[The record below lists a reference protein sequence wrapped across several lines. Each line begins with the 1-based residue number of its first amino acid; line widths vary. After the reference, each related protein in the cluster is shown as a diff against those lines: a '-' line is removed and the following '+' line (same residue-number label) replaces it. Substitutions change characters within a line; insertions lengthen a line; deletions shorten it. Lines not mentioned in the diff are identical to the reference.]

1 MTTDHDAP
9 GAAAEPAQSA
19 GSFRYRTEDP
29 GLRLRALLPIAGA
42 LVLLLSIC
50 AGAALLG
57 IDGQRQALASAH
69 EESIDVAAGNLGQ
82 DVLAAEA
89 SEQGFLMT
97 GGQQYLAAFKDTQ
110 APIDAALDQLD
121 GLLAA
126 DPQRRAI
133 AGSLRQEVRRRLS
146 NMRQAIDLAQA
157 GRADAA
163 RALEAAN
170 PGRDA
175 RDNVRRSIGALQ
187 QSVATSRRRAS
198 KRQAHFITLAM
209 VLIGFAAAG
218 AICMAVLATREVRRH
233 LRLLHKRETQLDRLV
248 DSLEARVARR
258 TRALEDSNQ
267 LFQIALDSAR
277 VTVFSQ
283 DRDLTYRWIS
293 QGFGGLAP
301 DQIVGRKDTDFLPP
315 DTADQLNK
323 LQRGVIATG
332 ETVRGEVRADLAPS
346 VVWFELSLVPARAA
360 DGSVTGLIG
369 GAVDI
374 SERKE
379 YESHVRMLMREVT
392 HRSKNLLAVVQ
403 ALMRQ
408 TAAHVDTIEDFSA
421 RFAARLQS
429 LAGAYDLLIK
439 DDWRGTALE
448 ELVRSQLA
456 QYLDKQGAQIEI
468 GGSPVRVPPEATQN
482 IGMALHELVT
492 NAAKY
497 GALSVPA
504 GRVRVHWKVE
514 HDEDAVNCRIWWQES
529 GGPAVTPPGR
539 RGFGQI
545 VIERTVAR
553 AVGGKVTVA
562 YNETG
567 LEWMLVFPLHE

>member
-1 MTTDHDAP
+1 M
-9 GAAAEPAQSA
+9 
-19 GSFRYRTEDP
+19 
-29 GLRLRALLPIAGA
+29 
-42 LVLLLSIC
+42 
-50 AGAALLG
+50 
-57 IDGQRQALASAH
+57 
-69 EESIDVAAGNLGQ
+69 
-82 DVLAAEA
+82 LAAEA
-89 SEQGFLMT
+89 SEKGFLIT
-97 GGQQYLAAFKDTQ
+97 GGQQYLAGFNGAIP
-110 APIDAALDQLD
+110 PIDAALNRLD
-121 GLLAA
+121 ALLDA
-126 DPQRRAI
+126 DPARRAI
-133 AGSLRQEVRRRLS
+133 AVSLRQEVGRQLDL
-146 NMRQAIDLAQA
+146 MRQAIAFVQA
-157 GRADAA
+157 GKPDAA
-163 RALEAAN
+163 RALAASGAGHDIGEALH
-170 PGRDA
+170 G
-175 RDNVRRSIGALQ
+175 SIGALQ
-187 QSVATSRRRAS
+187 QSVAVARHKAA
-198 KRQAHFITLAM
+198 KQQAHFITIAM
-209 VLIGFAAAG
+209 VVIGFAAAG
-218 AICMAVLATREVRRH
+218 AIFLAVLATREVQRH
-233 LRLLHKRETQLDRLV
+233 LRLLQTREMQLDRLV
-248 DSLEARVARR
+248 GSLEARVARR
-258 TRALEDSNQ
+258 TRALEEANQ
-267 LFQIALDSAR
+267 RFQIALDSAR

-283 DRDLTYRWIS
+283 DRDLTYSWVS
-293 QGFGGLAP
+293 QSFGGLPP
-301 DQIVGRKDTDFLPP
+301 DQIVGKTDAEFLPP
-315 DTADQLNK
+315 ETSAALAK
-323 LQRGVIATG
+323 LKTSVIASG
-332 ETVRGEVRADLAPS
+332 ETARGEVRADFPPD
-346 VVWFELSLVPARAA
+346 VVWYELSLVPTRAA
-360 DGSVTGLIG
+360 DGSITGLIG

-482 IGMALHELVT
+482 IGMALHELAT

-497 GALSVPA
+497 GALSVPG
-504 GRVRVHWKVE
+504 GRLRVHWKIE

-529 GGPAVTPPGR
+529 GGPIVTPPGR

-567 LEWMLVFPLHE
+567 LEWMLIFPLNE